1 MSRMCLNNLAA
12 GLLAA
17 AVLSP
22 VAASAQSTIDV
33 IAGTTS
39 SRSSFFAYYATT
51 AKLLSEANSP
61 VRLTVSETGGIEENL
76 VRMSKGE
83 FNVGLMAMRPLNEA
97 YNGVGKTWEGKP
109 QKNQRLLY
117 VFMIAPQAFMV
128 RKDAGVNTV
137 QDLNGKKWSPGHRGS
152 GSEKATMQ
160 IMEVLGVKPDYYRG
174 AMPDIVRAIKNGEII
189 GFSKGLPGPV
199 LDATMLDIQTNHP
212 IQIIGFSDSEVA
224 TLKKDF
230 ASLPHLKLSKELA
243 NMPTDQNSWAFVV
256 AASALAD
263 LHDDAAYWLTKIAIE
278 KREEIA
284 KAFKAAAG
292 TDPLEATL
300 KEATVPLHPGAIRYF
315 RERGKTIPE
324 HLIPKG

>member
-1 MSRMCLNNLAA
+1 MFGICSRNLAA

-22 VAASAQSTIDV
+22 VMASAQSKIDV
-33 IAGTTS
+33 LAGTTS
-39 SRSSFFAYYATT
+39 STSSFFAYYATT
-51 AKLLSEANSP
+51 AKLLTEAKSP

-83 FNVGLMAMRPLNEA
+83 FNVGLMAMRLLNEA
-97 YNGVGKTWEGKP
+97 YNGVGKNWEGKP
-109 QKNQRLLY
+109 QRNQRLLY

-128 RKDAGVNTV
+128 RKDAGINNV

-174 AMPDIVRAIKNGEII
+174 AMPDIVRAIKNGEIS
-189 GFSKGLPGPV
+189 GFSKGLPGYV
-199 LDATMLDIQTNHP
+199 LDATFLDIQTNHP
-212 IQIIGFSDSEVA
+212 IQIIGFTDAEAA

-230 ASLPHLKLSKELA
+230 PSLPHLKLPAKLA
-243 NMPTDQNSWAFVV
+243 NMPVDQNSWAFVV
-256 AASALAD
+256 CASALAD
-263 LHDDAAYWLTKIAIE
+263 LSDDAAYWMTKIAIE
-278 KREEIA
+278 KREDIA

-292 TDPLEATL
+292 TDPLVATMEL
-300 KEATVPLHPGAIRYF
+300 GTVPLHPGAIRYF
-315 RERGKTIPE
+315 RERGIKIPE
-324 HLIPKG
+324 RLIPKG

>member
-1 MSRMCLNNLAA
+1 MFGMRPRSLVA

-22 VAASAQSTIDV
+22 AVASAQATIDV

-51 AKLLSEANSP
+51 AKLLTEAKSP

-76 VRMSKGE
+76 ARMSKGE
-83 FNVGLMAMRPLNEA
+83 FNVGLMAMRLLNEA
-97 YNGVGKTWEGKP
+97 YNGVGKNWEGKP
-109 QKNQRLLY
+109 QKHQRLLY

-128 RKDAGVNTV
+128 RKDSGVNTV

-174 AMPDIVRAIKNGEII
+174 AMPDIVRSIKNGETI

-212 IQIIGFSDSEVA
+212 IQIIGFSDAEVA
-224 TLKKDF
+224 KLKKDF
-230 ASLPHLKLSKELA
+230 PSLPHLKLSKELA
-243 NMPTDQNSWAFVV
+243 NMPTEQNSWAFVV

-263 LHDDAAYWLTKIAIE
+263 LHDDAAYWLTKIAVE

-300 KEATVPLHPGAIRYF
+300 EKATVPLHPGAIRYF
-315 RERGKTIPE
+315 RERGKTIPA

>member
-1 MSRMCLNNLAA
+1 MHGIRPRNLAA
-12 GLLAA
+12 SLLAA

-22 VAASAQSTIDV
+22 VMASAQSTIDV

-51 AKLLSEANSP
+51 AKLLTEAKSP

-76 VRMSKGE
+76 ARMSKGE
-83 FNVGLMAMRPLNEA
+83 FNVGLMAMRLLNEA
-97 YNGVGKTWEGKP
+97 YNGVGKNWEGKA
-109 QKNQRLLY
+109 QKHQRLLY

-128 RKDAGVNTV
+128 RKDSGVNTV

-160 IMEVLGVKPDYYRG
+160 IMEVLGIKPDYYRG
-174 AMPDIVRAIKNGEII
+174 AMADIVRSIKNGETI

-212 IQIIGFSDSEVA
+212 IQIIGFSDAEVA
-224 TLKKDF
+224 KLKKDF
-230 ASLPHLKLSKELA
+230 PSLPHLKLSKELA
-243 NMPTDQNSWAFVV
+243 NMPTEQNSWAFVV

-263 LHDDAAYWLTKIAIE
+263 LHDDAAYWLTKIAVE

-300 KEATVPLHPGAIRYF
+300 EKATVPLHPGAIRYF
-315 RERGKTIPE
+315 RERGKTVPA